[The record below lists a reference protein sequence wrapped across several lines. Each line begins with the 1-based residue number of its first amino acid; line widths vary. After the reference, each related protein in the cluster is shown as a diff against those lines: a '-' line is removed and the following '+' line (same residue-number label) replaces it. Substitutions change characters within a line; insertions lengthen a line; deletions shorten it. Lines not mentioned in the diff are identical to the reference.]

1 MLLGYIAVKKVN
13 ALKSDV
19 ESIATFAHYFM
30 FPLMRYMKKEIMM
43 YYEVIAYAVYQREE
57 E

>member
-1 MLLGYIAVKKVN
+1 MLVGYIAVMKVD

-43 YYEVIAYAVYQREE
+43 YLQVIAYAVYQREE